1 MSKAKDLWAALEPYR
16 DRRIVATFGLG
27 MSSGFPLT
35 FVISLLGIW
44 LSREDVSKSDVGLFA
59 LITTFYTWK
68 FLWSPAID
76 RLPLGPITRLFGQRR
91 GWLFTIQGA
100 MALCIFAIA
109 GLDPSSQL
117 YAVAVLS
124 AAIAFL
130 SASQDIVIDAYRIE
144 ISERHQLAHAA
155 AMVAFGYRAGGLL
168 AGFGTL
174 HIADIYGWH
183 VAILSLAVLVIP
195 GALAALWIGEPDHT
209 KAEALIERDHAAHK
223 ASRFMAFFREA
234 VILPFKEFTSRD
246 GWLLILAFIFLY
258 KAGDALAAIMTGPL
272 LVDLGFTDGEIADYN
287 KAVGTFALWAGIAL
301 GGFLYGVAGT
311 YRALF
316 IAGVLMMATNFVF
329 AWLAIVGHDNM
340 ALAITVAA
348 ENFATGLGNTVV
360 IAYLSSLCNLAFTA
374 TQYALLSSLASQA
387 RALFGTSSGVMVES
401 LGWVQF
407 FILSG
412 LIALPGLVVLVILWR
427 RAAKAPSAIR

>member
-1 MSKAKDLWAALEPYR
+1 MNRLAAGLKPYFAR
-16 DRRIVATFGLG
+16 ATLANFLLG
-27 MSSGFPLT
+27 ISSGFPLT
-35 FVISLLGIW
+35 LVVSLTGIW
-44 LSREDVSKSDVGLFA
+44 LARYGVDKKTIGIFA
-59 LITTFYTWK
+59 LATVPYAWK
-68 FLWSPAID
+68 FLWSPVID
-76 RLPLGPITRLFGQRR
+76 RLHLGPFARLIGHRR
-91 GWLFTIQGA
+91 SWLFLIQA
-100 MALCIFAIA
+100 VLVAVIIALST
-109 GLDPSSQL
+109 LDPSIDVGL
-117 YAVAVLS
+117 VGLLVI
-124 AAIAFL
+124 AAGFL

-144 ISERHQLAHAA
+144 ISEKHQLAHAA

-223 ASRFMAFFREA
+223 ASRFVTFFRDA
-234 VILPFKEFTSRD
+234 VIMPFKEFTSRD

-301 GGFLYGVAGT
+301 GGFLYGVTGT

-387 RALFGTSSGVMVES
+387 RAIFGTSSGVMVES
-401 LGWVQF
+401 LGWVNF

-412 LIALPGLVVLVILWR
+412 LIAIPGLIVLVILWR
-427 RAAKAPSAIR
+427 RATRAPSAAG